1 MINVTI
7 KDITGDELESLLRC
21 RAETTVTITD
31 ERSVTVSSSQ
41 YAKHRDVILA
51 YCEGAEVEVERT
63 TGWDCID
70 KPNWI
75 LLEVYR
81 VAPRPKCGEVWTDG
95 TTYFLMLKSG
105 CWLNLTTSGE
115 MLGPFVVRYSSKS
128 LRQHMA
134 SMLLCEWGG
143 RTDSMVNLVKEWAK

>member
-31 ERSVTVSSSQ
+31 ERSVTVSNSQ
-41 YAKHRDVILA
+41 YAKHRDAILA
-51 YCEGAEVEVERT
+51 YCGGAEVEFN
-63 TGWDCID
+63 TGPRWAVVDAPKWSLVD
-70 KPNWI
+70 
-75 LLEVYR
+75 EYR

-115 MLGPFVVRYSSKS
+115 MLDPFVVKYSSKS
-128 LRQHMA
+128 LQQHMA
-134 SMLLCEWGG
+134 NMLLCDWGD
-143 RTDSMVNLVKEWAK
+143 RTDSMMDLVEEWAK